1 LIFRF
6 GLTFGEERMA
16 MESEEILG
24 IDIHDAIM
32 GLKRAVGMK
41 RLVLRSPFTISA
53 LDRVRLGADGRV
65 DPATVGPEVRA
76 AARAY
81 IGMHPDDW
89 ATR

>member
-1 LIFRF
+1 
-6 GLTFGEERMA
+6 MV

-24 IDIHDAIM
+24 IDFHDAIM

-41 RLVLRSPFTISA
+41 RLELRSPLTIRA

-65 DPATVGPEVRA
+65 DPSTVGPEVRA
-76 AARAY
+76 AARAH

-89 ATR
+89 ATC

>member
-1 LIFRF
+1 
-6 GLTFGEERMA
+6 MA
-16 MESEEILG
+16 MESEKILG
-24 IDIHDAIM
+24 IDLHDAIM

-41 RLVLRSPFTISA
+41 RLVLNSPLTIRA

-65 DPATVGPEVRA
+65 DPLTVGPEVRA

-81 IGMHPDDW
+81 ISMHPDDW

>member
-1 LIFRF
+1 
-6 GLTFGEERMA
+6 
-16 MESEEILG
+16 MESKEILG

-41 RLVLRSPFTISA
+41 RLELRSPFTIRA

-65 DPATVGPEVRA
+65 DPSTVGPKVRA

>member
-1 LIFRF
+1 
-6 GLTFGEERMA
+6 MA

-24 IDIHDAIM
+24 IDIHDAVM

-41 RLVLRSPFTISA
+41 RLVLRSPFTIRA

-65 DPATVGPEVRA
+65 DPSTIGPEVRA

-81 IGMHPDDW
+81 IASHPDDW
-89 ATR
+89 AVR

>member
-1 LIFRF
+1 
-6 GLTFGEERMA
+6 MA
-16 MESEEILG
+16 MAPEEILG
-24 IDIHDAIM
+24 IDLHDAVM

-41 RLVLRSPFTISA
+41 RLILRSALTIQA

-65 DPATVGPEVRA
+65 DPSTVGPEVRA

>member
-1 LIFRF
+1 
-6 GLTFGEERMA
+6 MA

-41 RLVLRSPFTISA
+41 RLELRSPVTIRE
-53 LDRVRLGADGRV
+53 LDRVRLGADGRM
-65 DPATVGPEVRA
+65 DPSTVGPGVRA

>member
-1 LIFRF
+1 
-6 GLTFGEERMA
+6 MV

-41 RLVLRSPFTISA
+41 RLVLRSPFTIRA
-53 LDRVRLGADGRV
+53 LDRVRLGRDGRV
-65 DPATVGPEVRA
+65 DPSTVGPEVRA
-76 AARAY
+76 AARAH

-89 ATR
+89 ATC

>member
-1 LIFRF
+1 
-6 GLTFGEERMA
+6 MV
-16 MESEEILG
+16 MESEAILG
-24 IDIHDAIM
+24 IDVHDAVM

-41 RLVLRSPFTISA
+41 RLELRSPVTIRE
-53 LDRVRLGADGRV
+53 LDRVRLGTDGRV
-65 DPATVGPEVRA
+65 DPSTVGPAVRA